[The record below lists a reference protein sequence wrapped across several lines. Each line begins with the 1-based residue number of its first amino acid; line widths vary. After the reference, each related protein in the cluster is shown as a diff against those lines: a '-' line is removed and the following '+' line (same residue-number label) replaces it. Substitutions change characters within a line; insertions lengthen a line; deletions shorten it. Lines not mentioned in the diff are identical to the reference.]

1 MRNFIINA
9 VVLLMLAGSWNIV
22 HAWDGSSSKL
32 SGKLI
37 KKAKEQT
44 VPNELP
50 QELEDIVNDAVEA
63 AISEMELLIEQAVS
77 NAVEAAIAEQ
87 MSEGGPEDIV
97 IVDSEGN
104 ELEILS
110 MDEDGTITVAVE
122 EVVIDLSEEVE
133 KQQNPYERYIDG
145 SSSK

>member
-1 MRNFIINA
+1 
-9 VVLLMLAGSWNIV
+9 
-22 HAWDGSSSKL
+22 
-32 SGKLI
+32 
-37 KKAKEQT
+37 
-44 VPNELP
+44 
-50 QELEDIVNDAVEA
+50 
-63 AISEMELLIEQAVS
+63 MEHLIEQAVS

-87 MSEGGPEDIV
+87 MSESAPEDIL

-110 MDEDGTITVAVE
+110 MDEDGTITVAAE
-122 EVVIDLSEEVE
+122 EVVIVDGDGNEIEISSVDEDGKITIDLSEEVE